1 MMRPRLTA
9 FAVVAAVALAG
20 CAEDVRKDLDTLCNV
35 AIELEADGQ
44 VKAKDK
50 PRVLA
55 YRLQDAG
62 FGTRAT
68 KILEKTAEAPEAER
82 YYTLR
87 LLAVEAGS
95 ANYECAPLKRMFG
108 GVMGQR
114 RR

>member
-1 MMRPRLTA
+1 MMRPRFSALA
-9 FAVVAAVALAG
+9 LLASLGLAG
-20 CAEDVRKDLDTLCNV
+20 CAEDVRTDLDTLCNLAV
-35 AIELEADGQ
+35 ELEADGQ

-62 FGTRAT
+62 FGTQAT
-68 KILEKTAEAPEAER
+68 RILEKTAEAPEVER

-108 GVMGQR
+108 GVMAQR
-114 RR
+114 QR